1 MAFVYVR
8 PLSGGE
14 WLPLP
19 YPSMDSGLQQIST
32 IVDSARSAD
41 GVVRGVKVGRDQSK
55 VNLTWPKLSCEEW
68 STILSFFNDN
78 FMFQLRYMD
87 MVTNDWKVRKCY
99 VGDRE
104 GQPLLIDPNTNKPR
118 WYLNC
123 KANVIDTGEG
133 D

>member
-1 MAFVYVR
+1 MSFVQVR
-8 PLSGGE
+8 PLGGYQ
-14 WLPLP
+14 WKNLP
-19 YPSMDSGLQQIST
+19 YPSYSSGLQQIST

-55 VNLTWPKLSCEEW
+55 VNITWAKLSCAEW
-68 STILSFFNDN
+68 ADILTFFNNN
-78 FMFQLRYMD
+78 FFFELKYLD
-87 MVTNDWKVRKCY
+87 MQTNDWRVRRCY

-104 GQPLLIDPNTNKPR
+104 AQPLLIDPSTNKPT

-123 KANVIDTGEG
+123 KCNLIDTGEG